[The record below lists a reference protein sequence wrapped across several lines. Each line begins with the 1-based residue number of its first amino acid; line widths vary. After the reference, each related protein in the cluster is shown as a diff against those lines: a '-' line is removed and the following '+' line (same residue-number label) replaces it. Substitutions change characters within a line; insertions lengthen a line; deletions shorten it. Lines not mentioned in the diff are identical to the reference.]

1 MGNLLSLKDGT
12 VENITDPKDFADL
25 VEDRLGYEAAQY
37 MKCNFYAVD
46 EIVTTLEDVYE
57 SLIDFAEI
65 LQAENSKI
73 AFSDIENFVNRLIS
87 KVEKR
92 ISYFDDF

>member
-12 VENITDPKDFADL
+12 VENITEPKDFSDL
-25 VEDRLGYEAAQY
+25 VEDRLGYDAVQY

-46 EIVTTLEDVYE
+46 EDEVATTLEDIYE
-57 SLIDFAEI
+57 SLIDFAEM
-65 LQAENSKI
+65 LQSENSKI
-73 AFSDIENFVNRLIS
+73 AFSNIENFVDRLIS

-92 ISYFDDF
+92 I